1 MSGLPNFEID
11 PYDDNFSSLSE
22 FFSEQRAPN
31 FIKTASVMDEKVLQR
46 LPDHAFAVVMLDK
59 GKCLRKYA
67 CVDKAHTA
75 VNVLYLIKNAESL
88 PEKARIKAATN
99 LIAACNHFDLDV
111 PPNLNKLAATKKRLI
126 KTDGADVITSVKGRE
141 KEADLIG
148 SSVMPVSGKASSV
161 KLSSVMSDPY
171 VDVEGCQNVRSTVQT
186 TYDPAVC
193 ALEDGRLPLEDF
205 NQVKEAID
213 FFGEY
218 SKELHPRM
226 RHSMCVKIA
235 SRANQLGIEV
245 PYDVDKYGAL
255 TYASPGLLKAGVET
269 RKQIWASLEEDGT
282 GPGLLNK
289 LLEKRASISPDEFAE
304 ALSELDVVTGI
315 DRYWDSGVQDPW
327 YTTFGVQKL
336 AADESDWRYR
346 QGTEYLTKEQLENF
360 VNNNNE
366 LLTKKFGEPM
376 AEGLRDNTTAVFDSL
391 PMDTK
396 RVISR
401 MAQQQEGL

>member
-1 MSGLPNFEID
+1 
-11 PYDDNFSSLSE
+11 
-22 FFSEQRAPN
+22 
-31 FIKTASVMDEKVLQR
+31 
-46 LPDHAFAVVMLDK
+46 
-59 GKCLRKYA
+59 
-67 CVDKAHTA
+67 
-75 VNVLYLIKNAESL
+75 
-88 PEKARIKAATN
+88 
-99 LIAACNHFDLDV
+99 
-111 PPNLNKLAATKKRLI
+111 
-126 KTDGADVITSVKGRE
+126 
-141 KEADLIG
+141 
-148 SSVMPVSGKASSV
+148 
-161 KLSSVMSDPY
+161 
-171 VDVEGCQNVRSTVQT
+171 
-186 TYDPAVC
+186 
-193 ALEDGRLPLEDF
+193 
-205 NQVKEAID
+205 
-213 FFGEY
+213 
-218 SKELHPRM
+218 
-226 RHSMCVKIA
+226 
-235 SRANQLGIEV
+235 
-245 PYDVDKYGAL
+245 
-255 TYASPGLLKAGVET
+255 
-269 RKQIWASLEEDGT
+269 
-282 GPGLLNK
+282 LLNK